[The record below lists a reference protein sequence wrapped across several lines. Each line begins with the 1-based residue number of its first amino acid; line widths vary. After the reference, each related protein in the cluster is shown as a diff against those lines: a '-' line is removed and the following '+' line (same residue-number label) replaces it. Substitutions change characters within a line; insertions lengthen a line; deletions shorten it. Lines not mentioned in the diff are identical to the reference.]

1 MAKTT
6 APAPKI
12 KQKLVLLMVFAGLL
26 MLLLA
31 LRLTQVMIIQG
42 PELKAKAEVQ
52 WTRRQ
57 SLAAQRG
64 KIMDRNGLVLA
75 QSGTAYRVLANP
87 PAIAADDR
95 VRVATEV
102 SEVLGLNYDYVMERI
117 SPDPETKKLR
127 LQVQLKRQVES
138 SVIDQL
144 EALQLGNGISYT
156 TDMKRYYPFGQLFTQ
171 LIGFTGIETEGQT
184 GLEAE
189 YNSYLAG
196 TAGRLVIEVDRKN
209 NPLSYGEQDYLA
221 PVEGYNMTITADSV
235 TQSYLEKYL
244 KQCYEIN
251 RANSVSGLIMD
262 PNTGEILAISTYPAF
277 DLNDPPRDM
286 VTELMS
292 MSRARIVTDTY
303 EAGSLFDV
311 ITAAAALD
319 SGSAT
324 ESSTYKCEGFK
335 VFRLERVPCWNTK
348 GHGTETL
355 SEALNNSCNLAM
367 ADMALATGINKF
379 YDYIYSFGFG
389 TETNVGIPS
398 EDTGEVI
405 HRKYIRES
413 DLSKIAFGENITNTS
428 IQMANAFCAVIN
440 GGTLMQPYVV
450 DNITSTDGTVILKN
464 EPTILRRVISSS
476 TSQTMRR
483 LLQKVAQS
491 GNASNSQVLNYTVGG
506 FSSVSRK
513 FGEDGVTPDRMRVV
527 ASYIGYLS
535 TDDSPQLVC
544 MIVIDEPQV
553 PYMEASRIAGYW
565 ASKVMTDLVQYY
577 GILPDATATTKTKT
591 VPDVTG
597 MTAKDAAYTL
607 SQEGFDA
614 YVVPSENEASVIT
627 QFPAGKTEAP
637 AGSIVILYTTTTM
650 FNDDQLYKPQV
661 VVPNLLDRRRQDA
674 FDTLAKLGLV
684 LGFDKTQC
692 TGQID
697 SQSVP
702 EGTKVDPGTVIY
714 VTFPKPSP
722 SVSPDASTT
731 PGAPTPL
738 PEG

>member
-1 MAKTT
+1 MAKK
-6 APAPKI
+6 PNSAPKI

-31 LRLTQVMIIQG
+31 LRLTQVMIVQG

-64 KIMDRNGLVLA
+64 KIIDRNGLVLA

-87 PAIAADDR
+87 PAIAPDDR
-95 VRVATEV
+95 IRVATEV

-144 EALQLGNGISYT
+144 QALQLGNGISYT

-171 LIGFTGIETEGQT
+171 LLGFTGIETEGQT

-221 PVEGYNMTITADSV
+221 PVEGYNMTVTADSV

-244 KQCYEIN
+244 KQCLEIN
-251 RANSVSGLIMD
+251 RAASVSGLVMN
-262 PNTGEILAISTYPAF
+262 PNTGEILAIGSYPSF
-277 DLNDPPRDM
+277 DLNNPPRDM
-286 VTELMS
+286 VTDLMA

-311 ITAAAALD
+311 ITAASALD
-319 SGSAT
+319 SGSTT
-324 ESSTYKCEGFK
+324 EASTYKCEGFK
-335 VFRLERVPCWNTK
+335 VFRLERVPCWDTK

-355 SEALNNSCNLAM
+355 SEAMNNSCNLAM

-379 YDYIYSFGFG
+379 YDYIYNFGFG

-398 EDTGEVI
+398 EDTGEVV

-413 DLSKIAFGENITNTS
+413 DLSKIAFGENITNTA

-450 DNITSTDGTVILKN
+450 DNITGTDGTIILKN

-476 TSQTMRR
+476 TSATMRT
-483 LLQKVAQS
+483 LLQKVAES
-491 GNASNSQVLNYTVGG
+491 GNASNSQVINYSVGG

-527 ASYIGYLS
+527 ASYLGFLPVK
-535 TDDSPQLVC
+535 DPQLVC
-544 MIVIDEPQV
+544 MLVIDEPQV

-565 ASKVMTDLVQYY
+565 ASKIMTDLVQYY
-577 GILPDATATTKTKT
+577 GILPDPTATTKTDT
-591 VPDVTG
+591 VPDVTN
-597 MTAKDAAYTL
+597 MPAKDAAYTL
-607 SQEGFDA
+607 SQAGFNA
-614 YVVPSENEASVIT
+614 YVVPSENAATIVT

-637 AGSIVILYTTTTM
+637 AGSIVILYTTMTT
-650 FNDDQLYKPQV
+650 FNDDQLYKPQAT
-661 VVPNLLDRRRQDA
+661 VPNLIERRRQDA
-674 FDTLAKLGLV
+674 FDVLAKLGLV

-697 SQSVP
+697 TQSVP

-722 SVSPDASTT
+722 SPSPDASTT
-731 PGAPTPL
+731 PAGPTPL